1 MKPDELLERAMTSAA
16 PIGMFT
22 ETVSPEKATL
32 AVALMPTPSTAVMTK
47 KHRPR
52 TQRQPGAVA
61 SASKVPANGKTRR
74 AGGEKTTKKKGG
86 KQLARAA
93 KAQAAERQ
101 APDAGRLSPMSPS
114 PMSPSDRAPMSPSRA
129 MASPVAARGRTPQRE
144 MSRARV
150 IATASS
156 DDEHSSDG
164 EDDEEEPPRMY
175 LTLAASPPP
184 PRLASPPLGHEASL
198 LVAHMWALSAMQT
211 QAWEGG
217 GSSQWAS
224 SVPRRPPRR
233 ARSAS
238 RSSVNGTVNGTV
250 NAGPASPT
258 APSAIVLDTSL
269 DLSVA
274 SGWRIRDLSAE
285 ANTPSSVA
293 SAATSSWTKASSCDE
308 TLLSPTQRLAYEE
321 AELHYTTFLS
331 PRDVREPLGTA
342 LGEPPLMPT
351 MPGTAPPMPGTAPPM
366 PGTAPPMPGTAPP
379 MPGTAP
385 PMPGTAPPMP
395 GSSLAATATAAAA
408 VRATV
413 SATVSAPS
421 APSAAAAPAS
431 VSPPLRSI
439 HSSIHSPPLRSLLK
453 REGSKTPN
461 LSAVMSAQGGAEA
474 RMEVGSVGA
483 SERSSAKSRVSFSE
497 HLTDRSSPRP
507 PPVRLAHYTPPPL
520 APPAGPPAPRLP
532 LPEGGPSFPA
542 QHLLVQRAMLALQ
555 GAPIS
560 YFRNGWSL
568 PADGRLQRGGVPSGV
583 GSSAGS
589 SVASFASQL
598 SHAASMDSSQ
608 SSLHPSDWTTT
619 WNTTPMRPGAP
630 PPPVVAHENT
640 LHGLNGA
647 TTTIP
652 LRVLP
657 GNLLPGAL
665 ASSLGAGVGGL
676 GTRPKAPNMAPQ
688 IANGPLPIRGPPV
701 VGLGVAPTRGSCA
714 QHGAP
719 SEMPRHGAAPAPP
732 IAGEASGLGRP
743 PQVPQR
749 HPPPF

>member
-114 PMSPSDRAPMSPSRA
+114 DRAPMSPSRT
-129 MASPVAARGRTPQRE
+129 MASPVAARGRAPQRE
-144 MSRARV
+144 ISRARV

-217 GSSQWAS
+217 AVLGSSQWAS

-238 RSSVNGTVNGTV
+238 RSSVNGAVNGTA
-250 NAGPASPT
+250 NASPASPT

-342 LGEPPLMPT
+342 LGEPPLMP
-351 MPGTAPPMPGTAPPM
+351 PMPGTAP
-366 PGTAPPMPGTAPP
+366 T
-379 MPGTAP
+379 
-385 PMPGTAPPMP
+385 MPGTAPPMP

-408 VRATV
+408 VRAAV
-413 SATVSAPS
+413 SAPVSAPS
-421 APSAAAAPAS
+421 APSAATAPAS

-568 PADGRLQRGGVPSGV
+568 PADGRLQRGGVLSGV
-583 GSSAGS
+583 GSSVGS

-598 SHAASMDSSQ
+598 SHAASMNSSQ

-619 WNTTPMRPGAP
+619 WTTTPMRPGA

-652 LRVLP
+652 LRALP

-688 IANGPLPIRGPPV
+688 IVNGPLPIRGPPV

-719 SEMPRHGAAPAPP
+719 SEIPRHGAAPAPP
-732 IAGEASGLGRP
+732 IAGEREASGLGRP

>member
-1 MKPDELLERAMTSAA
+1 MTSAA

-129 MASPVAARGRTPQRE
+129 MASPVAARGRAPQRE

-238 RSSVNGTVNGTV
+238 RSSVNGTVNGTA
-250 NAGPASPT
+250 NASPASPT

-293 SAATSSWTKASSCDE
+293 SAATSSWTKASSWASSCDE

-351 MPGTAPPMPGTAPPM
+351 MPGTAPT
-366 PGTAPPMPGTAPP
+366 
-379 MPGTAP
+379 
-385 PMPGTAPPMP
+385 MPGTAPPMP

-408 VRATV
+408 VRAAV
-413 SATVSAPS
+413 SAPVSAPS

-583 GSSAGS
+583 GSSMGS

-598 SHAASMDSSQ
+598 SHAATMDSSQ
-608 SSLHPSDWTTT
+608 SSLHPSDWTAT
-619 WNTTPMRPGAP
+619 WTTTPMRPGA

-652 LRVLP
+652 LRALP

-676 GTRPKAPNMAPQ
+676 GTRPKAPNLAPQ
-688 IANGPLPIRGPPV
+688 IVNGPLPIRGPPV

-719 SEMPRHGAAPAPP
+719 SEIPRHGAAPAPP
-732 IAGEASGLGRP
+732 IAGEREASGLGRP
-743 PQVPQR
+743 PQVLQQVPQR

>member
-1 MKPDELLERAMTSAA
+1 MN
-16 PIGMFT
+16 
-22 ETVSPEKATL
+22 
-32 AVALMPTPSTAVMTK
+32 
-47 KHRPR
+47 
-52 TQRQPGAVA
+52 GA
-61 SASKVPANGKTRR
+61 
-74 AGGEKTTKKKGG
+74 
-86 KQLARAA
+86 
-93 KAQAAERQ
+93 
-101 APDAGRLSPMSPS
+101 
-114 PMSPSDRAPMSPSRA
+114 
-129 MASPVAARGRTPQRE
+129 
-144 MSRARV
+144 
-150 IATASS
+150 
-156 DDEHSSDG
+156 
-164 EDDEEEPPRMY
+164 
-175 LTLAASPPP
+175 
-184 PRLASPPLGHEASL
+184 
-198 LVAHMWALSAMQT
+198 
-211 QAWEGG
+211 
-217 GSSQWAS
+217 
-224 SVPRRPPRR
+224 
-233 ARSAS
+233 
-238 RSSVNGTVNGTV
+238 VNGTA
-250 NAGPASPT
+250 NASPASPT

-351 MPGTAPPMPGTAPPM
+351 MPGTAPT
-366 PGTAPPMPGTAPP
+366 
-379 MPGTAP
+379 
-385 PMPGTAPPMP
+385 MPGTAPPMP

-408 VRATV
+408 VRATAAAAVRTAAAAAVRAAV
-413 SATVSAPS
+413 SAPVSAPS

-431 VSPPLRSI
+431 LSPPLRSI

-461 LSAVMSAQGGAEA
+461 LSALMSAQDGAEA

-583 GSSAGS
+583 GSSVGS

-598 SHAASMDSSQ
+598 SHAASMNSSQ
-608 SSLHPSDWTTT
+608 SSLHPSDWTAT
-619 WNTTPMRPGAP
+619 WTTTPMRPGA

-652 LRVLP
+652 LRALP

-732 IAGEASGLGRP
+732 IAGEREASGLGRP

>member
-114 PMSPSDRAPMSPSRA
+114 DRAPMSPSRA
-129 MASPVAARGRTPQRE
+129 MASPVAARGRAPQRE
-144 MSRARV
+144 ISRARV

-211 QAWEGG
+211 QTWEGG
-217 GSSQWAS
+217 AVLGSSQWAS

-238 RSSVNGTVNGTV
+238 RSSVNGAVNGTA
-250 NAGPASPT
+250 NASPASPT

-366 PGTAPPMPGTAPP
+366 PG
-379 MPGTAP
+379 
-385 PMPGTAPPMP
+385 
-395 GSSLAATATAAAA
+395 SSLAATATAAAA
-408 VRATV
+408 VRATAAAAV
-413 SATVSAPS
+413 RAAVS

-598 SHAASMDSSQ
+598 SHAASMNSSQ
-608 SSLHPSDWTTT
+608 SSLHPSDWTAT
-619 WNTTPMRPGAP
+619 WTTTPMRPGA

-652 LRVLP
+652 LRALP

-732 IAGEASGLGRP
+732 IAGEREASGLGRP

>member
-1 MKPDELLERAMTSAA
+1 
-16 PIGMFT
+16 
-22 ETVSPEKATL
+22 
-32 AVALMPTPSTAVMTK
+32 
-47 KHRPR
+47 
-52 TQRQPGAVA
+52 
-61 SASKVPANGKTRR
+61 
-74 AGGEKTTKKKGG
+74 
-86 KQLARAA
+86 
-93 KAQAAERQ
+93 
-101 APDAGRLSPMSPS
+101 
-114 PMSPSDRAPMSPSRA
+114 
-129 MASPVAARGRTPQRE
+129 
-144 MSRARV
+144 
-150 IATASS
+150 
-156 DDEHSSDG
+156 
-164 EDDEEEPPRMY
+164 
-175 LTLAASPPP
+175 
-184 PRLASPPLGHEASL
+184 
-198 LVAHMWALSAMQT
+198 
-211 QAWEGG
+211 
-217 GSSQWAS
+217 
-224 SVPRRPPRR
+224 
-233 ARSAS
+233 
-238 RSSVNGTVNGTV
+238 
-250 NAGPASPT
+250 
-258 APSAIVLDTSL
+258 
-269 DLSVA
+269 VA

-366 PGTAPPMPGTAPP
+366 PG
-379 MPGTAP
+379 
-385 PMPGTAPPMP
+385 
-395 GSSLAATATAAAA
+395 SSLAATATAAAT
-408 VRATV
+408 VRAAV
-413 SATVSAPS
+413 SAPVSAPS

-461 LSAVMSAQGGAEA
+461 LSALMSAQDGAEA

-507 PPVRLAHYTPPPL
+507 PPVRLAHYSPPPL
-520 APPAGPPAPRLP
+520 APPAGPPAPRIP

-589 SVASFASQL
+589 SVTSFASQL

-608 SSLHPSDWTTT
+608 SSLHPSDWTAT
-619 WNTTPMRPGAP
+619 WTTTPMRPGAP

-652 LRVLP
+652 LRALP

-688 IANGPLPIRGPPV
+688 IVNGPLPIRGPPV

-732 IAGEASGLGRP
+732 IAGEREASGLGRP

>member
-1 MKPDELLERAMTSAA
+1 MSRSSQAADVDPVTSPPLLKPDELLERAMTSAA

-32 AVALMPTPSTAVMTK
+32 PVALMPTPSTTAMTK

-101 APDAGRLSPMSPS
+101 APNAGRQSPMLSP
-114 PMSPSDRAPMSPSRA
+114 DRAPMSASRA
-129 MASPVAARGRTPQRE
+129 MASPVAARGRAPQRE

-164 EDDEEEPPRMY
+164 EDDEEPSRVY

-184 PRLASPPLGHEASL
+184 SRLASPPLGHEASL
-198 LVAHMWALSAMQT
+198 LVAHMWALSAMQPL
-211 QAWEGG
+211 AWEGG
-217 GSSQWAS
+217 DGGQWAS

-233 ARSAS
+233 AGSAS
-238 RSSVNGTVNGTV
+238 RSSVDGTVNERSRSP
-250 NAGPASPT
+250 GPASPT
-258 APSAIVLDTSL
+258 APPVAVLDMTLDMTL

-274 SGWRIRDLSAE
+274 SGWRMRDLSAE
-285 ANTPSSVA
+285 ANTPSSVV

-308 TLLSPTQRLAYEE
+308 TLLSRSQRLAYEE
-321 AELHYTTFLS
+321 AELHYATFLS
-331 PRDVREPLGTA
+331 PRNVTTPRNVREPLGTA

-351 MPGTAPPMPGTAPPM
+351 MPGTALH
-366 PGTAPPMPGTAPP
+366 
-379 MPGTAP
+379 
-385 PMPGTAPPMP
+385 MP
-395 GSSLAATATAAAA
+395 GSSLAATVTAAAA
-408 VRATV
+408 VRAAASAAV
-413 SATVSAPS
+413 SAAVRAVVCVPS
-421 APSAAAAPAS
+421 APSAAAAPPAAPPS
-431 VSPPLRSI
+431 V
-439 HSSIHSPPLRSLLK
+439 SPPLRSLLK
-453 REGSKTPN
+453 REGSRSPN
-461 LSAVMSAQGGAEA
+461 LSAVMSAQGSAEA
-474 RMEVGSVGA
+474 RLEIGSVGA

-507 PPVRLAHYTPPPL
+507 PPVRLAHYTHPPL
-520 APPAGPPAPRLP
+520 APPAAPPAPRLP
-532 LPEGGPSFPA
+532 LPEGPSFSA

-560 YFRNGWSL
+560 YLRNGCNGWSL
-568 PADGRLQRGGVPSGV
+568 PADGRLQRGGVHSGV
-583 GSSAGS
+583 ASSIASSAC
-589 SVASFASQL
+589 SFASQL
-598 SHAASMDSSQ
+598 SHAASMNSSQ
-608 SSLHPSDWTTT
+608 SSLHPSEWTTT
-619 WNTTPMRPGAP
+619 WTTTPMRPGAP
-630 PPPVVAHENT
+630 PPPPPPPVVAHEST

-652 LRVLP
+652 LRALP

-665 ASSLGAGVGGL
+665 ASSLGVTVNVGGL
-676 GTRPKAPNMAPQ
+676 GTRPKAPQ
-688 IANGPLPIRGPPV
+688 IVNGPLPIRGPPV
-701 VGLGVAPTRGSCA
+701 VGLGVAATGMMR
-714 QHGAP
+714 P
-719 SEMPRHGAAPAPP
+719 SEIPRHGAGAPAHATPP
-732 IAGEASGLGRP
+732 MAGVTGEAFGRGRP

-749 HPPPF
+749 HAPPF

>member
-1 MKPDELLERAMTSAA
+1 MHPDELLERAMTSAA

-129 MASPVAARGRTPQRE
+129 MASPVAARGRAPQRE

-164 EDDEEEPPRMY
+164 EDDDDEPPRMY

-217 GSSQWAS
+217 AVLGSSQWAS

-233 ARSAS
+233 ARSVS
-238 RSSVNGTVNGTV
+238 RSSVNGTVNGTA

-293 SAATSSWTKASSCDE
+293 SAATSSCTKASSCDE

-366 PGTAPPMPGTAPP
+366 PG
-379 MPGTAP
+379 
-385 PMPGTAPPMP
+385 
-395 GSSLAATATAAAA
+395 SSLAATATAAAA
-408 VRATV
+408 VRATAAAAVRATAAAAVRTAAAAAVRAAV
-413 SATVSAPS
+413 SAPVSAPS

-431 VSPPLRSI
+431 VSPPLRS
-439 HSSIHSPPLRSLLK
+439 LLK

-461 LSAVMSAQGGAEA
+461 FSAVMSAQGGAEA

-507 PPVRLAHYTPPPL
+507 PPVRLAHYSPPPL

-583 GSSAGS
+583 GSSVGS

-598 SHAASMDSSQ
+598 SHAATMDSSQ
-608 SSLHPSDWTTT
+608 SSLHPSDWTAT
-619 WNTTPMRPGAP
+619 WTTTPMRPGAP

-652 LRVLP
+652 LRALP

-688 IANGPLPIRGPPV
+688 IVNGPLPIRGPPV

-743 PQVPQR
+743 PAPQVPQR
-749 HPPPF
+749 NPPPF

>member
-114 PMSPSDRAPMSPSRA
+114 DRAPMSPSRA
-129 MASPVAARGRTPQRE
+129 MASPVAARGRAPQRE
-144 MSRARV
+144 ISRARV

-217 GSSQWAS
+217 AVLGSSQWAS

-366 PGTAPPMPGTAPP
+366 PG
-379 MPGTAP
+379 
-385 PMPGTAPPMP
+385 
-395 GSSLAATATAAAA
+395 SSLAATATAAAA

-421 APSAAAAPAS
+421 APSAVAAPAS
-431 VSPPLRSI
+431 VSQPLRSI

-583 GSSAGS
+583 GSSVGS
-589 SVASFASQL
+589 SLGSLASQL
-598 SHAASMDSSQ
+598 SHAASMNSSQ
-608 SSLHPSDWTTT
+608 SSLHPSDWTAT
-619 WNTTPMRPGAP
+619 WTTTPMRPGAP

-652 LRVLP
+652 LRALP

-688 IANGPLPIRGPPV
+688 IVNGPLPIRGPPV

-719 SEMPRHGAAPAPP
+719 SEIPRHGAQHGAPSEIPRHGVAPAPP

>member
-129 MASPVAARGRTPQRE
+129 MASPVAARGRAPQRE

-184 PRLASPPLGHEASL
+184 PRLASPQLGHEASL

-233 ARSAS
+233 AHSAS
-238 RSSVNGTVNGTV
+238 RSSVNGTVNGTA
-250 NAGPASPT
+250 NASPASPT

-366 PGTAPPMPGTAPP
+366 PG
-379 MPGTAP
+379 
-385 PMPGTAPPMP
+385 
-395 GSSLAATATAAAA
+395 SSLAATATAAAA

-461 LSAVMSAQGGAEA
+461 LSAAMSAQGGADA

-583 GSSAGS
+583 GSSMGS

-619 WNTTPMRPGAP
+619 WTTTPMRPGAP

-652 LRVLP
+652 LRALP

-688 IANGPLPIRGPPV
+688 IVNGPLPIRGPPV

>member
-32 AVALMPTPSTAVMTK
+32 AAALMPTPSTAVMTK

-52 TQRQPGAVA
+52 TQRQPSAVA

-101 APDAGRLSPMSPS
+101 APDTGHLSPMLSP
-114 PMSPSDRAPMSPSRA
+114 DRAPMSPSRA
-129 MASPVAARGRTPQRE
+129 MASPVVARGRAPQRE

-164 EDDEEEPPRMY
+164 EDDDEGPPRMY

-217 GSSQWAS
+217 GSAQWAS

-233 ARSAS
+233 ARSAI
-238 RSSVNGTVNGTV
+238 VNGTVNGTV
-250 NAGPASPT
+250 NAGPAT
-258 APSAIVLDTSL
+258 APSVAVLDTTL

-293 SAATSSWTKASSCDE
+293 SAASSSWTKASSLLSPTQRDE

-331 PRDVREPLGTA
+331 PRDVRETLGTA
-342 LGEPPLMPT
+342 LGEPPLMPS
-351 MPGTAPPMPGTAPPM
+351 MPGTAPPMPV
-366 PGTAPPMPGTAPP
+366 
-379 MPGTAP
+379 
-385 PMPGTAPPMP
+385 
-395 GSSLAATATAAAA
+395 SSLAATATAAAA
-408 VRATV
+408 VRAAV

-421 APSAAAAPAS
+421 APSAAAAPAR

-520 APPAGPPAPRLP
+520 APPAGPPAGPPAPRLP

-583 GSSAGS
+583 DSSVGS
-589 SVASFASQL
+589 SVGSFAGQL
-598 SHAASMDSSQ
+598 SHAASMNSSQ

-619 WNTTPMRPGAP
+619 WTTTPMRPGAP

-652 LRVLP
+652 LRALP

-676 GTRPKAPNMAPQ
+676 GTRPKAPQ
-688 IANGPLPIRGPPV
+688 IVNGPLPIRGPPV

-719 SEMPRHGAAPAPP
+719 SEIPRHGAAPAPP

-749 HPPPF
+749 HPQPF

>member
-1 MKPDELLERAMTSAA
+1 
-16 PIGMFT
+16 
-22 ETVSPEKATL
+22 
-32 AVALMPTPSTAVMTK
+32 
-47 KHRPR
+47 
-52 TQRQPGAVA
+52 
-61 SASKVPANGKTRR
+61 
-74 AGGEKTTKKKGG
+74 
-86 KQLARAA
+86 
-93 KAQAAERQ
+93 
-101 APDAGRLSPMSPS
+101 
-114 PMSPSDRAPMSPSRA
+114 
-129 MASPVAARGRTPQRE
+129 
-144 MSRARV
+144 
-150 IATASS
+150 
-156 DDEHSSDG
+156 
-164 EDDEEEPPRMY
+164 
-175 LTLAASPPP
+175 
-184 PRLASPPLGHEASL
+184 
-198 LVAHMWALSAMQT
+198 
-211 QAWEGG
+211 
-217 GSSQWAS
+217 
-224 SVPRRPPRR
+224 
-233 ARSAS
+233 
-238 RSSVNGTVNGTV
+238 
-250 NAGPASPT
+250 
-258 APSAIVLDTSL
+258 
-269 DLSVA
+269 VA

-293 SAATSSWTKASSCDE
+293 SAATSSWTKASSLLSPTQRDE

-331 PRDVREPLGTA
+331 PRDVRETLGTA
-342 LGEPPLMPT
+342 LGEPPLMPS
-351 MPGTAPPMPGTAPPM
+351 MPGTAPPMPV
-366 PGTAPPMPGTAPP
+366 
-379 MPGTAP
+379 
-385 PMPGTAPPMP
+385 
-395 GSSLAATATAAAA
+395 SSLAATATAAAA
-408 VRATV
+408 VRAAV

-421 APSAAAAPAS
+421 APSAAAAPAR

-520 APPAGPPAPRLP
+520 APPAGPPAGPPAPRLP

-583 GSSAGS
+583 DSSVGS
-589 SVASFASQL
+589 SVGSFAGQL
-598 SHAASMDSSQ
+598 SHAASMNSSQ

-619 WNTTPMRPGAP
+619 WTTTPMRPGAP

-652 LRVLP
+652 LRALP

-676 GTRPKAPNMAPQ
+676 GTRPKAPQ
-688 IANGPLPIRGPPV
+688 IVNGPLPIRGPPV

-719 SEMPRHGAAPAPP
+719 SEIPRHGAAPAPP
-732 IAGEASGLGRP
+732 IAGEAMRPLGAWQAAAGPTAP
-743 PQVPQR
+743 PATFLER
-749 HPPPF
+749 